1 MKRWGRGEIR
11 DHLLAQAPNWAAVVA
26 VAEGAALQES
36 GTTAVHSKILEWH
49 TVEDA
54 AAGMAVGCTGHLMVE
69 VLGRGG
75 WRMAEQE
82 GERCIGRVLH
92 GAEGGAAAAAAVV
105 VVADGCSGSSLHYGH
120 CS

>member
-1 MKRWGRGEIR
+1 MKRWGRGELR
-11 DHLLAQAPNWAAVVA
+11 DYLLVQAPNWAAA
-26 VAEGAALQES
+26 VAEGAALQEH

-49 TVEDA
+49 TAGDA

-69 VLGRGG
+69 VLRRGG
-75 WRMAEQE
+75 WCMAEKEGQSY

-92 GAEGGAAAAAAVV
+92 GAEGGAAAV